1 MISNLHHKI
10 YPKTQQ
16 VFDLILKKNPMQLQK
31 KFLRKAKNN
40 LDEDENQEVE
50 SYINFLLTEGYDIET
65 IADAYTLIVKGSF
78 KEELYFREKGKY
90 RHSLFSEVEELVYN
104 NHDFMKLYMI
114 GCALSCYWWPNHVH
128 LRRFFIANI
137 KKFKSQENN
146 FYREVGPGHG
156 MYFLQV
162 MKNCCFKNYEG
173 IDISPTS
180 VELTKRLLGSG
191 FFGDFSKANITQDNF
206 LDKKER
212 DMTDFLVMGE
222 VLEHVENPDEFIK
235 TAYKTTKD
243 TALVFLTTCINSPA
257 IDHLYNPG
265 TIENLEKLFTDN
277 SFVIRERC
285 IVPRV
290 GRSKEECIKRKL
302 DINVGYF
309 LSKN

>member
-1 MISNLHHKI
+1 MTSIIDKI

-16 VFDLILKKNPMQLQK
+16 VVDLVLKEYPMQKKN
-31 KFLRKAKNN
+31 LRKAKSN
-40 LDEDENQEVE
+40 LDENENQEVE
-50 SYINFLLTEGYDIET
+50 SYIDFLITEGHKIET
-65 IADAYTLIVKGSF
+65 IAEAYTLIVRDTF
-78 KEELYFREKGKY
+78 REEFYFREKGKY
-90 RHSLFSEVEELVYN
+90 RYSLFSEVEELVYN
-104 NHDFMKLYMI
+104 NHDYMKLYMI
-114 GCALSCYWWPNHVH
+114 GLGLTVYWWPNHVQ

-137 KKFKSQENN
+137 KKFKAQENDL
-146 FYREVGPGHG
+146 YREVGPGNG
-156 MYFLQV
+156 IYFLQA

-191 FFGDFSKANITQDNF
+191 FFGDFSKANIIEDNF

-212 DMTDFLVMGE
+212 DLADFLVMGE

-290 GRSKEECIKRKL
+290 GKSEEECIKEKL
-302 DINVGYF
+302 AINVGYF